1 MEDHPGIVFRDGA
14 SGRRAALAG
23 GPDVWQVIGALRDQ
37 EVRGDEAVRAVADLA
52 DLTVEQVRT
61 AISYYADHIAE
72 IDERIRQNQ
81 EMADESEQRWRRE
94 QHVIA

>member
-1 MEDHPGIVFRDGA
+1 
-14 SGRRAALAG
+14 
-23 GPDVWQVIGALRDQ
+23 
-37 EVRGDEAVRAVADLA
+37 VRGEEAVRAVADLA
-52 DLTVEQVRT
+52 DLTVEEVRI
-61 AISYYADHIAE
+61 AIRYCADHIDE

>member
-1 MEDHPGIVFRDGA
+1 
-14 SGRRAALAG
+14 
-23 GPDVWQVIGALRDQ
+23 VIGALRDQ

-52 DLTVEQVRT
+52 DLTVEQVRI
-61 AISYYADHIAE
+61 AIRYTADHIDE

-81 EMADESEQRWRRE
+81 ELADESEQRWRRE